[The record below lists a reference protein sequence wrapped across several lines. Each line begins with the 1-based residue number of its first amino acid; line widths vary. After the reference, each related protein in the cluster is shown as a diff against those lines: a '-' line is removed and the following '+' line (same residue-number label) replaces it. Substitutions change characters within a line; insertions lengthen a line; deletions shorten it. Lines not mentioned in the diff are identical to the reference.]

1 MGGKLMKVLVLGG
14 AGYIGSHFVKQALEF
29 GHDVS
34 VIDNL
39 STGHRQSLPKEINFF
54 QGDVRD
60 PEFLEEIFSHNN
72 FDACVHFCAYSLVG
86 ESMVDPLKYFDNNV
100 IGAIRLV
107 QAMIKHGV
115 KKIVFSSTAAVY
127 GSHEHMPI
135 DESYSTEPTNPYG
148 ESKLFMEK
156 IFKWSDI
163 AYGVKYVSLRY
174 FNVAGAAKDGT
185 IGEDHNPETHLIPI
199 VLQVP
204 LNKRDYL
211 TIFGNDYNTHDG
223 TCIRD
228 YIHVQ
233 DLADAHLKAL
243 KYLEE
248 GHQSNIFN
256 LGSQNGYSNLEILEN
271 ARMVTKHEI
280 PSIIGD
286 RRPGDPDKLI
296 ASNTKAKEILNWQ
309 VKNGIKEIIEDA
321 WNFHQS
327 HINGY
332 EEDNNDK

>member
-1 MGGKLMKVLVLGG
+1 MKVLVLGG

-228 YIHVQ
+228 YIHDQ

-243 KYLEE
+243 KYL
-248 GHQSNIFN
+248 
-256 LGSQNGYSNLEILEN
+256 L
-271 ARMVTKHEI
+271 
-280 PSIIGD
+280 
-286 RRPGDPDKLI
+286 
-296 ASNTKAKEILNWQ
+296 
-309 VKNGIKEIIEDA
+309 
-321 WNFHQS
+321 
-327 HINGY
+327 
-332 EEDNNDK
+332 